1 MQIECYGSSRIG
13 QRSSNQ
19 DSIACHLR
27 DDAHSALIAV
37 ADGMGG
43 YKGGDI
49 ASQLAIESLEQ
60 ALLEPLTSA
69 PPGDAEELEEVL
81 LDSARQ
87 ANSAIVERRGREPK
101 HARMGTTLTAGLL
114 QDGRLS
120 LVHIGD
126 SRCYR
131 YRDGALEQLTED
143 HNLAQEMVREKALAA
158 NQVEAHPYSHVLTR
172 ALGVDAVAEFSRQG
186 LEVESGD
193 SYLLCSDGFYQVLD
207 DADVCAALAENPGIE
222 EVVNRLL
229 DLCVER
235 ETSDNASLVMARLT
249 D

>member
-1 MQIECYGSSRIG
+1 MHIDCFGSSRIG

-19 DSIACHLR
+19 DSIACHR
-27 DDAHSALIAV
+27 HADACSALVAV

-49 ASQLAIESLEQ
+49 ASQLAIQSLEQ
-60 ALLEPLTSA
+60 ALLEPLNKA
-69 PPGDAEELEEVL
+69 PPAGMLELEEGL
-81 LDSARQ
+81 LRSAQQ
-87 ANSAIVERRGREPK
+87 ANSEIVERRDKEPQ
-101 HARMGTTLTAGLL
+101 HAKMGTTLTAALL
-114 QDGRLS
+114 KGGHLS

-143 HNLAQEMVREKALAA
+143 HNLAQQMVRENALAA
-158 NQVEAHPYSHVLTR
+158 SQLESHPYSNVLTR
-172 ALGVDAVAEFSRQG
+172 ALGVDGTADLDRVSVEVA
-186 LEVESGD
+186 SGD
-193 SYLLCSDGFYQVLD
+193 AYLLCSDGFFQVLEE
-207 DADVCAALAENPGIE
+207 ADICAVLEENLGLE
-222 EVVNRLL
+222 ETVTRLL
-229 DLCVER
+229 DLCVDR